1 MMPRNRKKVVIE
13 SGPGLAKL
21 AEQLRS
27 AIRIL
32 NFDYRDNKSPEC
44 HKLSEILRG
53 FSRVISSDYISCD
66 ITDHMTQ
73 LTTVM

>member
-13 SGPGLAKL
+13 SGLAKL

-44 HKLSEILRG
+44 DINYQG
-53 FSRVISSDYISCD
+53 F
-66 ITDHMTQ
+66 
-73 LTTVM
+73 